1 MLARRK
7 RSAHRKRARA
17 GRDHVLSRGHTQC
30 LRRSSR
36 GARSPGRVRISF
48 FSARTPQHVKMT
60 SALEPWLG
68 GGAML
73 AGLVSWGV
81 VLGLLGS

>member
-17 GRDHVLSRGHTQC
+17 RRCHILSRGHTQC
-30 LRRSSR
+30 SRRSSL
-36 GARSPGRVRISF
+36 GARSPGRVWISF
-48 FSARTPQHVKMT
+48 FSTGTPQHVKIT